1 MIIGIPKEIKDNE
14 NRVGCTPA
22 MVKDLVDAGHRVFI
36 EQTAGNGSGFGDSEY
51 LDVGAE
57 IRTDAATVYSES
69 QMIIKVK
76 EPLPLEYPLLR
87 EGQILFT
94 YLHLAA
100 DRELTEGLL
109 RSKSIGIAYETVL
122 AGDGSLPLLVPMSE
136 IAGRM
141 AAHIGAYYLAKPNGG
156 PGVLMQG
163 APGVP
168 AAKILILGGGT
179 VGFNA
184 AQIAGGMGGD
194 ITLLELNPD
203 RIRFLDNALPKNVKI
218 VMSNR
223 YNLIAALKE
232 ADLVIGAVLIPGAK
246 TPCLVSRD
254 MLKYMK
260 QNSVIVDVA
269 VDQGGCIE
277 TTRPTTHS
285 NPTYVVDGVLHYAV
299 ANMPG
304 AFARTATIAL
314 TNATLPYALYLAN
327 LGPEKAL
334 AADAGL
340 LKGLNAY
347 RGKLACPQVAEC
359 HHLDYSAPSF

>member
-22 MVKDLVDAGHRVFI
+22 MAKALVDAGHRVLI
-36 EQTAGNGSGFGDSEY
+36 EQAAGSGSGFADSEY
-51 LDVGAE
+51 LEVGAAILKNAQE
-57 IRTDAATVYSES
+57 VYGES

-76 EPLPLEYPLLR
+76 EPLPQEYPLLR

-109 RSKSIGIAYETVL
+109 QSKCIGIAYETVL
-122 AGDGSLPLLVPMSE
+122 APGGGLPLLIPMSE

-141 AAHIGAYYLAKPNGG
+141 AAHIGAYYLGKPNGG

-168 AAKILILGGGT
+168 AAKVLILGGGT

-184 AQIAGGMGGD
+184 AQIASGMRGD
-194 ITLLELNPD
+194 ITLLEVNPD
-203 RIRFLDNALPKNVKI
+203 RIRFLDSTLPENVKI
-218 VMSNR
+218 IMSNR

-246 TPCLVSRD
+246 APCLVTRE

-260 QNSVIVDVA
+260 PNSVIVDVA

-277 TTRPTTHS
+277 TTKPTTHS
-285 NPTYVVDGVLHYAV
+285 NPTYYVEGVLHYAV

-314 TNATLPYALYLAN
+314 TNATLSYALYLAN
-327 LGPEKAL
+327 LGAEKAL
-334 AADAGL
+334 AANDGL
-340 LKGLNAY
+340 LKGLNVY
-347 RGKLACPQVAEC
+347 RGKLTCSQVAEC
-359 HHLDYSAPSF
+359 HQLRYDPPVF